1 MNKILL
7 TILLVM
13 AYVLTACGSAV
24 PANTTQVVNA
34 TQVAVTTQASAGV
47 QPANT
52 NSLNTNNANTLPVE
66 YQLLLGTFKL
76 EGTAQAVTADQAK
89 LLLPLWQQIQKL
101 SPSMG

>member
-1 MNKILL
+1 
-7 TILLVM
+7 M

-34 TQVAVTTQASAGV
+34 TQASAGV

-52 NSLNTNNANTLPVE
+52 NSLNTNNANALPVE